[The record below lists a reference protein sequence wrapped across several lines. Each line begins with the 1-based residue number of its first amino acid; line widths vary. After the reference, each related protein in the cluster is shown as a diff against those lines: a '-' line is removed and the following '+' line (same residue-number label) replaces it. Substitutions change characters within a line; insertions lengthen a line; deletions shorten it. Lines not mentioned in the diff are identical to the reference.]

1 MLSSRTK
8 YGIHALI
15 YLAHRHGQGLVA
27 IKEISDAERIP
38 KKFLETILLDL
49 KGAGILFS
57 RAGPSGGY
65 ALRIPPT
72 ELTLGRVVRLM
83 EGPLA
88 LTPCVSQNSY
98 SPCTDCRSERECSLR
113 LSMRKVREATAR
125 ILDEVTFQTLLE
137 QESALRSPNQPYSFD
152 I

>member
-8 YGIHALI
+8 YGIHALT
-15 YLAHRHGQGLVA
+15 YLSHRHRQGLIA
-27 IKEISDAERIP
+27 IKEISEAERIP
-38 KKFLETILLDL
+38 KKFLESILLDL
-49 KGAGILFS
+49 KGAGILSS
-57 RAGPSGGY
+57 RAGPAGGY
-65 ALRIPPT
+65 TLRIPPT

-98 SPCTDCRSERECSLR
+98 SPCADCRSERECALR
-113 LSMRKVREATAR
+113 LSMRQIREATAR
-125 ILDEVTFQTLLE
+125 ILDEVTFQTLAE
-137 QESALRSPNQPYSFD
+137 QEIALRAANQNYSFD